1 MVVPFQAQP
10 LRKGPGYVGPKVLQ
24 GPVTLPT
31 GTHRD
36 PELLEREVILE
47 PELDATTALGLLL
60 LFDLEVVK
68 NKGQGKLSMVGFTR

>member
-1 MVVPFQAQP
+1 MPP
-10 LRKGPGYVGPKVLQ
+10 
-24 GPVTLPT
+24 PT
-31 GTHRD
+31 RTHRD